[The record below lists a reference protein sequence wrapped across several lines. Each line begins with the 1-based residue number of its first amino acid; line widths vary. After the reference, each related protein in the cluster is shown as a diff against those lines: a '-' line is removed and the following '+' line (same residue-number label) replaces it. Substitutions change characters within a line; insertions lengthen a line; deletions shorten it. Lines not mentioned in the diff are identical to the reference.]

1 MSIVHP
7 VEYKSRLGGHSHI
20 YCDIA
25 EYEFSQ
31 NLEIMAIYKV
41 EKDEYIRSELKQ
53 NYAKSGIKTIIFSAL
68 SLEAGINDYAAWQ
81 LGDSYFEKHLSSLD
95 VLSKWIIIPNLICK
109 KSIDKSGPAYCA
121 LKKLITARNEL
132 VHNKSKN
139 FDLSAP
145 NLMSKLEQRSLNFD
159 ANIMNSYRTIVL
171 MSLTMDRLIGNQFNP
186 LKSFDKSVNLTLEIP
201 SNIVSV
207 INDCKSIIA

>member
-7 VEYKSRLGGHSHI
+7 VEHKSRLGRHSHI

-31 NLEIMAIYKV
+31 NLEIMAMYKV
-41 EKDEYIRSELKQ
+41 EKDEHIRSELKQ

-109 KSIDKSGPAYCA
+109 KSIDKSGPAYSA
-121 LKKLITARNEL
+121 LKRLITARNEL

-139 FDLSAP
+139 IDLSAP
-145 NLMSKLEQRSLNFD
+145 NLVTKLEKRSLNFD